1 MKNVNFISTELRLDG
16 NHICLDFI
24 NTIYDRRAKKLRDL
38 ILSQED
44 WVAWLKR
51 VDFMV
56 GEKGQADFDL
66 KKIIELRE
74 LLYKIFNALILKQ
87 EPSKRDMHKF
97 EKWVLKLYKSIQFSF
112 ENGTIVEHLQIN
124 QSDLNS
130 YLLPIVKAAK
140 ELMLSK
146 QINRIKDCGHCGW
159 LYLDTSK
166 NNSRRWCSMNT
177 CGSQIKAQ
185 RYYRNKKKT
194 TANNG

>member
-1 MKNVNFISTELRLDG
+1 MRNVNFISTELRLDG

-24 NTIYDRRAKKLRDL
+24 NTIYDRRAKEVRDL

-56 GEKGQADFDL
+56 DEKGQADFDL
-66 KKIIELRE
+66 KKIVELRE
-74 LLYKIFNALILKQ
+74 QLYKIFNALILKQ

-97 EKWVLKLYKSIQFSF
+97 EKWVLKLYGNIQFSF
-112 ENGTIVEHLQIN
+112 ENGTIVEHIQIS

-140 ELMLSK
+140 ELMLSNK
-146 QINRIKDCGHCGW
+146 INRIKDCGHCGW

-194 TANNG
+194 VANNS